1 MTRFVFL
8 FCFVL
13 SLFTSSILCAQGLMY
28 YPFTSQV
35 SVSTNPTKKIWLDSK
50 WQTNSFFSS
59 LSTEISPFLN
69 ISPSPKARL
78 YVGAGIQANFIPL
91 LTSTSAEITEGYFA
105 TVGVRSALFAAYP
118 QIQVGFELSP
128 YVHRSFEIGLIRTS
142 LGIGYY
148 FKN

>member
-1 MTRFVFL
+1 
-8 FCFVL
+8 
-13 SLFTSSILCAQGLMY
+13 MY

-35 SVSTNPTKKIWLDSK
+35 SVSTNPTKKIWFDSK

-59 LSTEISPFLN
+59 LSTEISPYLN
-69 ISPSPKARL
+69 LSSSPKARL
-78 YVGAGIQANFIPL
+78 YTGAGVRINFIPL
-91 LTSTSAEITEGYFA
+91 LTSSSKQLTEGYFA
-105 TVGVRSALFAAYP
+105 TIGIRSALFTAYP

-128 YVHRSFEIGLIRTS
+128 YVDRSLEIGLIRTS

>member
-1 MTRFVFL
+1 MIRLFSLICFL
-8 FCFVL
+8 F
-13 SLFTSSILCAQGLMY
+13 LFHESSTVWAQGLMY

-35 SVSTNPTKKIWLDSK
+35 SISTNPTKKIWLDSK

-78 YVGAGIQANFIPL
+78 YVGAGIRANFIPL

-105 TVGVRSALFAAYP
+105 TVGIRSALFTAYP

-128 YVHRSFEIGLIRTS
+128 YVHRSLEIGLIRTS